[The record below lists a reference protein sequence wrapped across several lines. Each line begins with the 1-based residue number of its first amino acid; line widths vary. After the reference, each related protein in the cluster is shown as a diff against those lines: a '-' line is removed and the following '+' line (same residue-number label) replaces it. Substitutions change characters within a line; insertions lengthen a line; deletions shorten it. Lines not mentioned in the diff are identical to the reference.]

1 MVKWPKSTV
10 RKQNLPQLALIRKGK
25 ALLASLER
33 KEKFA
38 RKCWSVEK
46 TFLIKAEVPYDS

>member
-10 RKQNLPQLALIRKGK
+10 RKQNLPQLALIRKRK
-25 ALLASLER
+25 ALLASLKR

-38 RKCWSVEK
+38 RKCWSLEK
-46 TFLIKAEVPYDS
+46 TFLIKAEVQYDS